1 MNKKILSVILACI
14 VVIGLIVT
22 VTVGLNVDINY
33 CANKQISIYIGEEFE
48 ISDIKEIVKDVLGN
62 EKVVIQKVELYEEI
76 VSIKAKDITDE
87 QIDNLIEKIN
97 EKYEIENTK
106 DDITITNNAK
116 LRLRD
121 VIKPYILPIAI
132 SLVLILIYTGIKF
145 YKINSLEVIGKLIG
159 FNILAQLLYISILAI
174 VRIPV
179 NMVAVPVAIAIYVAT
194 TFAVINNFEHEN
206 KIKK

>member
-76 VSIKAKDITDE
+76 VSIKVKDITDE

>member
-14 VVIGLIVT
+14 VVIGLIIT
-22 VTVGLNVDINY
+22 VTMGLNVGIDY
-33 CANKQISIYIGEEFE
+33 CANKQISIYIGNEFE
-48 ISDIKEIVKDVLGN
+48 ISDIKEIVKDVIGN

-76 VSIKAKDITDE
+76 VSIKVKDITDE
-87 QIDNLIEKIN
+87 QIDDLIEKIN

-121 VIKPYILPIAI
+121 IIKPYILPIAI
-132 SLVLILIYTGIKF
+132 SLVLILIYAGIKF

-179 NMVAVPVAIAIYVAT
+179 NIVAVPVAITIYVAT
-194 TFAVINNFEHEN
+194 TFAVINNFEN
-206 KIKK
+206 KN